1 MHTYGYDRANW
12 FLTATIRP
20 YSETIDGGVIISN
33 LGKLLLQVTISMNLE
48 SVISMN
54 LESVSLS

>member
-12 FLTATIRP
+12 FLTAIIRP

-48 SVISMN
+48 SV
-54 LESVSLS
+54 SLS